1 MSFSPRGA
9 AAIAN
14 SVQWPMGRK
23 LGPNAPARRLWPP
36 RIGGGAL
43 LVLFGIGCSSEAALP
58 DGGKPDGAVSVNPIS
73 PDAAGDGSH
82 ADGVA
87 PDVTFADVSA
97 DAGDRDARFDRV
109 SDRPLDGRAVDVSI
123 DGATIDGFS
132 ADADAAGDVLF
143 DAPLSDTTVV
153 DAGIDP
159 PMRCNGY
166 PELCDRRLDEVV
178 FPTTHNA
185 MSNSDEGWIA
195 PNQQHGIK
203 RQLEDG
209 VRGMLIDTHA
219 YMGKTYLCHSSC
231 LLGNRSLVLALGD
244 MKTFLEANPHE
255 VLTLII
261 ENHVSAS
268 ETETAFVASGL
279 AALTYVHPA
288 GAAWPTLRTMI
299 ASGRRVVVGSETDHP
314 PPAWYH
320 DFYSLA
326 WDTPYSFKSPSEFSC
341 RENRGKRAN
350 ALFLLNH
357 WLENPLPDENLS
369 RMANARDV
377 LLNRAR
383 QCQMESG
390 KLPNFVAVSHYA
402 VGDLFAVVRELNGL

>member
-1 MSFSPRGA
+1 MSFSPRGTATIAIPTQLPTGREFRGNAEARTLWA
-9 AAIAN
+9 A
-14 SVQWPMGRK
+14 
-23 LGPNAPARRLWPP
+23 

-43 LVLFGIGCSSEAALP
+43 LFLLGTGCSSEPAPP
-58 DGGKPDGAVSVNPIS
+58 DAGKPDGAVSGDPAI
-73 PDAAGDGSH
+73 PDAAGDHSL

-87 PDVTFADVSA
+87 PDVTSPDVSA
-97 DAGDRDARFDRV
+97 DAADRDPPFDRA
-109 SDRPLDGRAVDVSI
+109 SDPASDERAADASL
-123 DGATIDGFS
+123 DGATIDASS
-132 ADADAAGDVLF
+132 ADAGAASDVLF
-143 DAPLSDTTVV
+143 DAPLSDTTAV
-153 DAGIDP
+153 DAGMDP

-209 VRGMLIDTHA
+209 IRGMLIDTHA
-219 YMGKTYLCHSSC
+219 YMGTTYLCHSSC

-279 AALTYVHPA
+279 AGLTYVHPA
-288 GAAWPTLRTMI
+288 GGAWPTLRTMI
-299 ASGRRVVVGSETDHP
+299 ASGRRVVVGSETDLP

-320 DFYSLA
+320 NFYSLA
-326 WDTPYSFKSPSEFSC
+326 WDTPYSFKTPSEFSC

-350 ALFLLNH
+350 ALFLMNH
-357 WLENPLPDENLS
+357 WIENPLPDENLS